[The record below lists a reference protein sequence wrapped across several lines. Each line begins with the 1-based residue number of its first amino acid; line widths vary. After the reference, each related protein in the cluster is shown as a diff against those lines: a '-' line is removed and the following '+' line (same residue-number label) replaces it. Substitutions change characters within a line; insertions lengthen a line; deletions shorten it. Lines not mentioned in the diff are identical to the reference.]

1 MQMANNMRQ
10 QYISPQPNWSDPDS
24 SFVPNRS
31 LSDIQ
36 NRANAL
42 RPQYTN
48 AIYGTTGQQ
57 PVRPTY
63 APQSRT
69 SQFMQQMYQTPGVR
83 RTTTRNFAQLP
94 AYMQPGYVP
103 GRNLA
108 QDMPEKT
115 YRKIFHQPMT
125 VAMQTYPQ
133 GYADEGYQQPYS
145 GGYGGYGDYDY
156 GGGGLGAYQTEKGY
170 TGPSDWNRTKG
181 YKPYANDVPRW
192 LQGLVTW
199 RF

>member
-1 MQMANNMRQ
+1 METPSVSAFN
-10 QYISPQPNWSDPDS
+10 
-24 SFVPNRS
+24 
-31 LSDIQ
+31 
-36 NRANAL
+36 
-42 RPQYTN
+42 RPQYQ
-48 AIYGTTGQQ
+48 AVARQ
-57 PVRPTY
+57 
-63 APQSRT
+63 APSQT

-103 GRNLA
+103 GTNLA
-108 QDMPEKT
+108 QQMPEKT

-133 GYADEGYQQPYS
+133 GYAA
-145 GGYGGYGDYDY
+145 GYGGYSGYSDMGGY
-156 GGGGLGAYQTEKGY
+156 GYGGGLGGSYSDTGWS
-170 TGPSDWNRTKG
+170 GPSSNYQSSKG